1 MAGIIEIRNN
11 FLFLN
16 GQRWSP
22 KGLCYQPQDG
32 VDPLSDDKLPVIKAL
47 LNGDWK
53 ILGINSIRVY
63 QVDPA
68 LPHDQVMQLLAAH
81 DIYVE
86 VGAVTS
92 STAIHSDNPQYT
104 AAFLKRIKSV
114 ADAFAKYDNVL
125 YFSISNEA
133 INPDNGKTPG
143 YAIPSIVK
151 AGARDLR
158 AYMAQ
163 KGYRNVPIGC
173 AERDAPDYTIQA
185 AAAYMCGA
193 ANERLDIL
201 GYNCY
206 RWAGGDLQGHLN
218 AYYQL
223 CQLFMFNGATPVIP
237 VIMTEFGAN
246 TIQPRPFDDVPYLF
260 GNKDVVSNGNHV
272 NMANLFSG
280 GYVFRYEEDG
290 NEFGLVDKDGKP
302 TTWGGYA
309 NLQREYNAI
318 SGFVPGT
325 PNTSGTLNCDPAN
338 PYNLPLPP
346 TPGGGGGIPNDINVT
361 LTNEIQPVTS
371 IKLTCMVD
379 GNWETALTM
388 SGGQAPAKAVI
399 PAGTTAVQVIFQASD
414 GQNWW
419 QACGVANVATLK
431 NNDTIR
437 GTWVAPEGHGACLIG

>member
-11 FLFLN
+11 FFYLN

-22 KGLCYQPQDG
+22 KGVCYQPQDG
-32 VDPLSDDKLPVIKAL
+32 VDPLSDDKLSVIL
-47 LNGDWK
+47 SLVNGDWK
-53 ILGINSIRVY
+53 TLGINSIRVY
-63 QVDPA
+63 QVDPT
-68 LPHDQVMQLLAAH
+68 LPHDQVMQYLAANN
-81 DIYVE
+81 IYVE
-86 VGAVTS
+86 VGAVTAGTS
-92 STAIHSDNPQYT
+92 IHSDNPQYT

-163 KGYRNVPIGC
+163 KGYRNVPVGC
-173 AERDAPDYTIQA
+173 AERDAPEYTIQA
-185 AAAYMCGA
+185 AAAYMCGP

-223 CQLFMFNGATPVIP
+223 CQQFMFNGATPVIP

-260 GNKDVVSNGNHV
+260 GTKAVVSNGNSI
-272 NMANLFSG
+272 NMADLFSG

-290 NEFGLVDKDGKP
+290 NQFGLVGKDGKP
-302 TTWGGYA
+302 TSFGGYD
-309 NLQREYNAI
+309 NLKREYNAI

-325 PNTSGTLNCDPAN
+325 PNTSGTLNCDPTN
-338 PYNLPLPP
+338 PYNQPLPP
-346 TPGGGGGIPNDINVT
+346 APGGGNGIPNDITVT
-361 LTNEIQPVTS
+361 VTNIIKDVTS
-371 IKLTCMVD
+371 IKLNCKVD
-379 GNWETALTM
+379 GNWETVLTM

-399 PAGTTAVQVIFQASD
+399 PAGTTDVQVIYLTKD
-414 GQNWW
+414 TNKWL
-419 QACGVANVATLK
+419 QACGVEHVATLK
-431 NNDTIR
+431 NNDTIL
-437 GTWVAPEGHGACLIG
+437 GDWKSPDGLGFCTIG